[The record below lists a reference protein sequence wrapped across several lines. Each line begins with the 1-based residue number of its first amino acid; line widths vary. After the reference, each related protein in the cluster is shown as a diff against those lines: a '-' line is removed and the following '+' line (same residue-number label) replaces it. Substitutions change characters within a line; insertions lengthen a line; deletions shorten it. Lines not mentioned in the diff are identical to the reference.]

1 MVDYKLAVDFSKGE
15 WLITNEQLTSVK
27 GDGWVQMSKL
37 TSGKGEWLI
46 TKEHLTSAKWDVQ
59 LQKSTWH
66 QQRGMFDLITKEH
79 LTSAKGDGWLQKST
93 WHQQR
98 GMVDYKRTLDI
109 GNGGVGHHYKWAVD
123 LSKRWMDDYI
133 ITTNKLL
140 NWILN
145 HPSFTALIRRSL
157 LWVPKGIYSL
167 LQKRA
172 I

>member
-1 MVDYKLAVDFSKGE
+1 MVDYKWAVDLSKGGCS
-15 WLITNEQLTSVK
+15 ITKEHLTSVK

-46 TKEHLTSAKWDVQ
+46 TKEYLTSAKWDVQ

-66 QQRGMFDLITKEH
+66 QQRGM
-79 LTSAKGDGWLQKST
+79 
-93 WHQQR
+93 
-98 GMVDYKRTLDI
+98 VDNKRTLDI

-140 NWILN
+140 NWIWN
-145 HPSFTALIRRSL
+145 HPSLSNLKLLIIHSVTTL
-157 LWVPKGIYSL
+157 YKSISQLFSWQITDFKF
-167 LQKRA
+167 
-172 I
+172 